1 MTPDPRQ
8 PLEPTPRFEGGPP
21 AFVPPPREIARGPF
35 ASSAERRPQPPAARP
50 GAPQPRTALAALL
63 AALLALAVYASGTAR
78 TVMTGDSAELA
89 AVGVAGGVAHPTGY
103 PTFVLL
109 ANLAAQVLPGDPAH
123 RIALFCALAGAA
135 SVGVF
140 GLLLAELGLTF
151 TGVLAG
157 ALLYAGTFT
166 LWWSA
171 IRVEVYTPALL
182 LALFALWR
190 VFVARRTLR
199 ARDGLLAAFAMG
211 LALTGHLS
219 FAPALAL
226 AGLWM
231 LASAARAGALSA
243 PLVLGAL
250 VMLVLGVSPYASIAF
265 ADRAHTLTNYL
276 HLVVEPAAGQ
286 FGLTPATFDSAPE
299 RLRFLIFGAESRPH
313 DFVHHLPTA
322 ASNLFIAW
330 ARIALFDVGPLAL
343 LLAIVGTFS
352 LQKRDDGAQTYLVS
366 AALVTSVLGAL
377 VVHEALLVVFL
388 MMGVISVCALAASG
402 LDVLARRITPV
413 AAAVVTLGAIMLPHA
428 LRQQAARAPIGA
440 PYMTMPVEGPPAL
453 RTLFPTLRFAA
464 ADAPDSTRA
473 RAVALLNALP
483 ESSFV
488 AAKWELV
495 TTLVYLQAVERMR
508 TDVTLDAWYE
518 PSHALRIERWQQA
531 HSLATHPVVVVDSI
545 AGLTERLAAPTRQ
558 RLPDGRTLL
567 IERTRVRTER
577 D

>member
-1 MTPDPRQ
+1 MTPDPRE
-8 PLEPTPRFEGGPP
+8 PLEPTPRFVDGPP

-35 ASSAERRPQPPAARP
+35 ASPPAPPPPR
-50 GAPQPRTALAALL
+50 APHRAVRQPLPRTWLAAGL

-89 AVGVAGGVAHPTGY
+89 AVGVVGGVAHPTGY

-109 ANLAAQVLPGDPAH
+109 ANLATRVLPGDPAH
-123 RIALFCALAGAA
+123 RVASSCALTGAA
-135 SVGVF
+135 SVWLF

-151 TGVLAG
+151 AGVLAG

-171 IRVEVYTPALL
+171 IRVEVYSSAAM

-199 ARDGLLAAFAMG
+199 PRDGLLAAFALG

-219 FAPALAL
+219 FAPALAC

-231 LASAARAGALSA
+231 LASAARAGVLSPAL
-243 PLVLGAL
+243 LLGSL
-250 VMLVLGVSPYASIAF
+250 VMLALGVSPYASIAY
-265 ADRAHTLTNYL
+265 ADRTHTLTNYL
-276 HLVVEPAAGQ
+276 HQVVEPAAGM

-313 DFVHHLPTA
+313 DFAHHLPTA
-322 ASNLFIAW
+322 AINLGIAW
-330 ARIALFDVGPLAL
+330 ARIALFDVGPLAM
-343 LLAIVGTFS
+343 LLALIGTFS
-352 LQKRDDGAQTYLVS
+352 LQKRDDGAQTMFVVAL
-366 AALVTSVLGAL
+366 LVTSVFGAL
-377 VVHEALLVVFL
+377 LVHEALLVVFL
-388 MMGVISVCALAASG
+388 MMGVISVCALAGCG

-413 AAAVVTLGAIMLPHA
+413 AALVVALGAIVLPHA
-428 LRQQAARAPIGA
+428 LRQRAPIGA
-440 PYMTMPVEGPPAL
+440 PYLIMPTEGPPAM
-453 RTLFPTLRFAA
+453 RTLFPTLRTTAS
-464 ADAPDSTRA
+464 DAPDSTRA
-473 RAVALLNALP
+473 RAAAVLAAVP

-495 TTLVYLQAVERMR
+495 TTLAYLQAVEHQR

-518 PSHALRIERWQQA
+518 PSHAWRLARWQDSHA
-531 HSLATHPVVVVDSI
+531 LATHPVVVVDSI
-545 AGLTERLAAPTRQ
+545 AGLTPRLAAP
-558 RLPDGRTLL
+558 RLERLADGTTLL
-567 IERTRVRTER
+567 IEKTRVRTAR

>member
-21 AFVPPPREIARGPF
+21 AFVPPPREIARGVG
-35 ASSAERRPQPPAARP
+35 SSPGREPAPPTTRPTAPP
-50 GAPQPRTALAALL
+50 PRTALAASL
-63 AALLALAVYASGTAR
+63 AALLALAVYVSGTAR

-89 AVGVAGGVAHPTGY
+89 AVGVVGGVAHPTGY

-109 ANLAAQVLPGDPAH
+109 ANLATQVLPGDPAH
-123 RIALFCALAGAA
+123 RVALFCALAGAA
-135 SVGVF
+135 SVGLF
-140 GLLLAELGLTF
+140 GLVLAELGLAF

-171 IRVEVYTPALL
+171 IRVEVYTPALA

-190 VFVARRTLR
+190 VLVARRTLQ
-199 ARDGLLAAFAMG
+199 ARHGLLAAFALG

-231 LASAARAGALSA
+231 LASAARAGVLSPA
-243 PLVLGAL
+243 LVLGAL
-250 VMLVLGVSPYASIAF
+250 VMLALGVSPYASIVA

-322 ASNLFIAW
+322 ASNLFVAW
-330 ARIALFDVGPLAL
+330 ARIGLFEAGPLAL
-343 LLAIVGTFS
+343 LLALVGTFS
-352 LQKRDDGAQTYLVS
+352 LQRRDDGAQTYLVS

-377 VVHEALLVVFL
+377 VVHDALLVVFL
-388 MMGVISVCALAASG
+388 MMGVISVCALAACG
-402 LDVLARRITPV
+402 LDVIARRLTPV
-413 AAAVVTLGAIMLPHA
+413 AAVVVALGALVLPHA
-428 LRQQAARAPIGA
+428 LRQQSRNAPLGA
-440 PYMTMPVEGPPAL
+440 PYMTMPLEGPPAM
-453 RTLFPTLRFAA
+453 RTLFPTLRFNAP
-464 ADAPDSTRA
+464 DAPDSTRA
-473 RAVALLNALP
+473 RAVALLNAVP

-488 AAKWELV
+488 AAKWDLV
-495 TTLVYLQAVERMR
+495 TTLLYLQAVERQR

-518 PSHALRIERWQQA
+518 PSHALRLARWQEA
-531 HSLATHPVVVVDSI
+531 HALATHPVVVVDSI
-545 AGLTERLAAPTRQ
+545 AGLTARLAAPTLQ

-567 IERTRVRTER
+567 IERTRVRT